1 MWIIFSLLSATS
13 ESLKDT
19 FSKIGSTKS
28 DEYTA
33 ATALHVFTVFITL
46 PLVLWHGIPDLK
58 ASFWWG
64 TLGFLPITPLWSVA
78 YMKAVKLSPLT
89 EVLPMMAFNPIF
101 TALLAFVFTGRGLSL
116 LGWFGIFLISLGIYA
131 VNLKPEIV
139 RMGVLS
145 PLQAAFTSKGSR
157 YMLLVAFLWSIG
169 AYLSQWRVAGSD
181 PLFSTLTS
189 GLVGITMTPLLALA
203 LRKPIRLTSYLKSG
217 WSLLPIGIFYYLANL
232 LSSYALLT
240 GPVAYVFA
248 IKRGSIVAS
257 AITGKYIFKE
267 KLFTAKVIGLFLII
281 GGIFFLI
288 T

>member
-1 MWIIFSLLSATS
+1 VMSIPLLLLYMFLPYSLP
-13 ESLKDT
+13 
-19 FSKIGSTKS
+19 
-28 DEYTA
+28 Y
-33 ATALHVFTVFITL
+33 
-46 PLVLWHGIPDLK
+46 LK